1 MQSELSNHL
10 DFGSLTGICAIDD
23 GGHNILVI
31 TLIAIAPGILL
42 IPPSLL
48 EGASCL
54 LSLRVQTESLVPV
67 RLFLPSQD
75 AFERKPL
82 FLDPR

>member
-42 IPPSLL
+42 ILFAKVPLSLL
-48 EGASCL
+48 PLATQRNLPLTIEGL
-54 LSLRVQTESLVPV
+54 DGLVCV
-67 RLFLPSQD
+67 FLIVTG
-75 AFERKPL
+75 
-82 FLDPR
+82 